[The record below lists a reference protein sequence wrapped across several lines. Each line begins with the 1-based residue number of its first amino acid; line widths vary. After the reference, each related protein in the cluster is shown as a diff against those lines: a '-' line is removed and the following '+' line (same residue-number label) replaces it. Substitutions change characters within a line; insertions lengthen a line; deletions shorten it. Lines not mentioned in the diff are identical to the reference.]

1 MYKASISSLFN
12 RFKSSTKDI
21 ELPGRFNYPFNY
33 SPHPISILAAKEL
46 QNQIETDP
54 SWNHNFG
61 LQEGQEGIIIGKMF
75 GVLVVKNKDG
85 ELGYLA
91 GFSGK
96 LAGVNHHSNFVPP
109 VFDILKDDGFFRLGE
124 AKVNVVNAR
133 IEILENNVE
142 YLKNQQFQKE
152 EILLRNEQLSLQK
165 QQVKDGKQDR
175 KHRRTIAK
183 DKLNEVDFNLF
194 LEELGKESIQE
205 HYAYKDLINYW
216 KHRISLTEEKLSH
229 YTTEIEA
236 LKEERKIRSAS
247 IQQEIFEH
255 YTFLNQDGKTKD
267 LIQIF
272 NPTKEIFPPAGAGEC
287 AAPKLL
293 QYAFQH
299 QLTPISMAEF
309 WWGASPSSEIR
320 KHKQFYPACRGKC
333 EPILGHMLEGI
344 DMDENPRLNP
354 QFEKA
359 ELNIIFEDDYLML
372 INKPS
377 EVLSV
382 PGVNIADSIYT
393 RVKENYPKFTGPL
406 VVHRL
411 DQSTTGILL
420 IAKTKEIY
428 KILQRQFINR
438 TVKKQYVAILDGIL
452 SENEGSIQLP
462 LRVDLDNRPRQL
474 VCSEH
479 GKTAYTNW
487 KVVNRTENTTRIH
500 FFPVTGRTH
509 QLRVHAA
516 HSSGLNIAI
525 LGDDLYGIPSERLF
539 LHAER
544 LTFRH
549 PISNEEVTIHSPAQ
563 F

>member
-1 MYKASISSLFN
+1 
-12 RFKSSTKDI
+12 
-21 ELPGRFNYPFNY
+21 
-33 SPHPISILAAKEL
+33 
-46 QNQIETDP
+46 
-54 SWNHNFG
+54 
-61 LQEGQEGIIIGKMF
+61 MF
-75 GVLVVKNKDG
+75 GVLVVKHKEG

-133 IEILENNVE
+133 IETLENNVE

-255 YTFLNQDGKTKD
+255 CTFLNQDGKTKD